1 MALTVKQEKFAQ
13 AVVNGKTQADAYRES
28 YKADNMSDAAI
39 YNEAYLLAKNHDV
52 SLRIEELR
60 AEIAKEC
67 LWTREDSVKQLK
79 KVLADGGGVAVS
91 AVKELN
97 AMHGFNAPIKHD
109 IAINYA
115 DELTKLHEAAK
126 RAKEYVAD

>member
-13 AVVNGKTQADAYRES
+13 AIVNGKTQADAYRES

-39 YNEAYLLAKNHDV
+39 YQEAHLLCKNPDV
-52 SLRIEELR
+52 SLRISQLR
-60 AEIAKEC
+60 DEIAKSC
-67 LWTREDSVKQLK
+67 LWTREDSVRELK
-79 KVLADGGGVAVS
+79 KVLADGGNVSVS

-126 RAKEYVAD
+126 RAKEYVTD